1 MPAKDFFPILFDHC
15 FYLSTVLFIT
25 LLMASIFTK
34 IIQGDIPAY
43 KIAETEDCIAFLDVN
58 PNAKG
63 HTLCV
68 PKKEVDKITDLSQ
81 EDYLSLM
88 SFSLKVAKAIERSV
102 SCKRV
107 GFTVIGL
114 EVPHVHV
121 HLIPLNSMADATFSK
136 KEVLTPSDY
145 ETVAADI
152 MAAYNN

>member
-15 FYLSTVLFIT
+15 FYLTTVLFIT

>member
-1 MPAKDFFPILFDHC
+1 
-15 FYLSTVLFIT
+15 
-25 LLMASIFTK
+25 MASIFTK

-88 SFSLKVAKAIERSV
+88 SFSLKVAQSIEKSV
-102 SCKRV
+102 PCKRV

-121 HLIPLNSMADATFSK
+121 HLIPLNSMADANFSK
-136 KEVLTPSDY
+136 KETLIPAEF

-152 MAAYNN
+152 KAAYNS

>member
-15 FYLSTVLFIT
+15 FYLTTVLFIT

-68 PKKEVDKITDLSQ
+68 PKQEINKIFDMDEDL
-81 EDYLSLM
+81 YLRLM
-88 SFSLKVAKAIERSV
+88 TEGFKVI
-102 SCKRV
+102 
-107 GFTVIGL
+107 
-114 EVPHVHV
+114 
-121 HLIPLNSMADATFSK
+121 FSK
-136 KEVLTPSDY
+136 IFVTEIKNSNYD
-145 ETVAADI
+145 
-152 MAAYNN
+152 NSN